1 MRDAEQCRAA
11 KGPSLFVFVREIFG
25 SATPAIR
32 TEREPAAMPSHVP
45 AKEQAAADDVEV
57 YANGVAFDVVKG
69 WLGSAGK
76 DLEFDQ
82 WFGVEDVDADRPA
95 RQERLGLGAKFL
107 SHDKANRLTGG
118 VHKKLGKALARSQ
131 RRREEEEEEEE
142 RGAGSAAAGGRGM
155 NENVENDESD
165 VDSDDGGRASVSFAG
180 KRKAKAWDPA
190 TDPMLMHARGGKKK
204 KKKTTTTSQG
214 GGA

>member
-1 MRDAEQCRAA
+1 VKKSARRGALRAA
-11 KGPSLFVFVREIFG
+11 EGPSLFVFVREIFG
-25 SATPAIR
+25 SAP
-32 TEREPAAMPSHVP
+32 P
-45 AKEQAAADDVEV
+45 AKERAAADDVEV

-69 WLGSAGK
+69 WLGGAGK

-82 WFGVEDVDADRPA
+82 WFGVEEVDADRPA

-131 RRREEEEEEEE
+131 RRREEEEEEE
-142 RGAGSAAAGGRGM
+142 RGAGSAAAGGRGI
-155 NENVENDESD
+155 NENDENDESD
-165 VDSDDGGRASVSFAG
+165 VDSDDGGRASASFAG

-204 KKKTTTTSQG
+204 KKKKTTTSQG

>member
-1 MRDAEQCRAA
+1 
-11 KGPSLFVFVREIFG
+11 
-25 SATPAIR
+25 
-32 TEREPAAMPSHVP
+32 MPSHVP

-107 SHDKANRLTGG
+107 SHDKAARLTGG

-131 RRREEEEEEEE
+131 RRREEEEEEDE
-142 RGAGSAAAGGRGM
+142 RRVGTVAGCSILER
-155 NENVENDESD
+155 
-165 VDSDDGGRASVSFAG
+165 
-180 KRKAKAWDPA
+180 AKANVNVQRHCVA
-190 TDPMLMHARGGKKK
+190 LQTVGGSVRRGGLLSRSSL
-204 KKKTTTTSQG
+204 TAPPRSRRARSRDRTPCDT
-214 GGA
+214 AR

>member
-1 MRDAEQCRAA
+1 
-11 KGPSLFVFVREIFG
+11 
-25 SATPAIR
+25 
-32 TEREPAAMPSHVP
+32 MPSHAP
-45 AKEQAAADDVEV
+45 AKEQAAADDIEV

-107 SHDKANRLTGG
+107 SHDKAARLTGG
-118 VHKKLGKALARSQ
+118 VHRKLSKALARSQ

-142 RGAGSAAAGGRGM
+142 RGAGSAAAGGRGK
-155 NENVENDESD
+155 NENVSDESD
-165 VDSDDGGRASVSFAG
+165 VDSDDGGRASMSFAG

-190 TDPMLMHARGGKKK
+190 TDPTLMHARGGKKK
-204 KKKTTTTSQG
+204 KNKKTSQDS
-214 GGA
+214 GA

>member
-1 MRDAEQCRAA
+1 
-11 KGPSLFVFVREIFG
+11 
-25 SATPAIR
+25 
-32 TEREPAAMPSHVP
+32 
-45 AKEQAAADDVEV
+45 
-57 YANGVAFDVVKG
+57 
-69 WLGSAGK
+69 
-76 DLEFDQ
+76 
-82 WFGVEDVDADRPA
+82 VEDVDADRPA

-107 SHDKANRLTGG
+107 SHDKAARLTGG

-131 RRREEEEEEEE
+131 RRREEEEEEE

-155 NENVENDESD
+155 NENDESDESD

-190 TDPMLMHARGGKKK
+190 TDPMLVHARGGKKK
-204 KKKTTTTSQG
+204 KKKKKTTTSQG

>member
-1 MRDAEQCRAA
+1 MRER
-11 KGPSLFVFVREIFG
+11 F
-25 SATPAIR
+25 SATTPVIPNRARRSIA
-32 TEREPAAMPSHVP
+32 AAMPSHTP
-45 AKEQAAADDVEV
+45 AKQEDAADDVEV

-69 WLGSAGK
+69 WLGRAGE

-107 SHDKANRLTGG
+107 SHDKAAQLTGG

-131 RRREEEEEEEE
+131 RRRNEEEEEEE
-142 RGAGSAAAGGRGM
+142 RGGGSAAAGGRGK
-155 NENVENDESD
+155 NESVSGESD
-165 VDSDDGGRASVSFAG
+165 VDSDEGGRASVSFAG

-190 TDPMLMHARGGKKK
+190 TDPMLTHAREGKKK
-204 KKKTTTTSQG
+204 KKKKNKATRG
-214 GGA
+214 DGA